1 VNLFDISRF
10 SKHDLPIPDKHKVR
24 PRLTSVPN
32 YNHFKNLMWLKAFIT
47 LFSFFERLSL
57 KTLYFREVIE
67 VIIIFWFIDDFMLNL
82 YAINI
87 NL

>member
-1 VNLFDISRF
+1 
-10 SKHDLPIPDKHKVR
+10 
-24 PRLTSVPN
+24 
-32 YNHFKNLMWLKAFIT
+32 MWLKAFIT